1 LLRVQRS
8 AAFSYVA
15 AGGFRGPQLYRG
27 NCFRS
32 RSGSITLG
40 SHTVVLCDSKCS
52 LFWKKVIHGSV
63 FNATARQLL
72 SPREE
77 FRLVWAESERPH
89 LDKCA
94 GKRRREG
101 QDKIER
107 FQSAFQESTT

>member
-1 LLRVQRS
+1 
-8 AAFSYVA
+8 
-15 AGGFRGPQLYRG
+15 
-27 NCFRS
+27 
-32 RSGSITLG
+32 
-40 SHTVVLCDSKCS
+40 

-94 GKRRREG
+94 EKRRTR
-101 QDKIER
+101 QNRAIPIR
-107 FQSAFQESTT
+107 FSGIYDIAVGAIKDEAAG